1 MDWLKR
7 GLFLGALAPLA
18 SIVLRALTGG
28 LDANPI
34 AQVENELGLAALI
47 LLIASLGCT
56 PLRRLFGWTWAARI
70 RRELG
75 LLAFLYAGLHVLVYL
90 LVDQELDV
98 LAILADIVKRPF
110 ITAGFLG
117 LVLMLPLALT
127 STSASVRRLGFRRW
141 QRLHQ
146 LAYLAAAAAAVHFI
160 WRVKIDVSQPLTY
173 AAALAVLLGMRV
185 IFKVGNRQASPHRAA
200 RP

>member
-1 MDWLKR
+1 PRGRPSALESGDRAAHWRPHPPQDTPVQRLRRAGGQPVRRHGPADQLLSVDWLKR

-75 LLAFLYAGLHVLVYL
+75 LLAFLYAGLHV
-90 LVDQELDV
+90 
-98 LAILADIVKRPF
+98 
-110 ITAGFLG
+110 
-117 LVLMLPLALT
+117 
-127 STSASVRRLGFRRW
+127 
-141 QRLHQ
+141 
-146 LAYLAAAAAAVHFI
+146 
-160 WRVKIDVSQPLTY
+160 
-173 AAALAVLLGMRV
+173 
-185 IFKVGNRQASPHRAA
+185 
-200 RP
+200 